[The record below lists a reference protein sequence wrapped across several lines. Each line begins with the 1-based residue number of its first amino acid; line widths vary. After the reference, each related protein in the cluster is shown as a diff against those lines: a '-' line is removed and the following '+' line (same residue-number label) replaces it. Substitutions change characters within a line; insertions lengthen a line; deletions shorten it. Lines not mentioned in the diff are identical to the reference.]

1 MLEELEHAQARGA
14 TIIAELVG
22 FATNRDAAHV
32 TQPQQETM
40 QLCMEMALA
49 QADSKAADIGY
60 ISAHGTATERGDIA
74 ESHATAAI
82 FGDKTPISSLKS
94 YFGHTLGSLRRHR
107 GLGWRWR

>member
-1 MLEELEHAQARGA
+1 MLEDLEHAQARGA
-14 TIIAELVG
+14 TILAELVG
-22 FATNRDAAHV
+22 FATNCDAAHV

-49 QADSKAADIGY
+49 QAGLTAADIGY

-82 FGDKTPISSLKS
+82 FGDRTPISSLKS
-94 YFGHTLGSLRRHR
+94 YFGHTLGPAAPSRP
-107 GLGWRWR
+107 GWRWR